1 MALGKTAV
9 LSSEYN
15 SNRRASKAVDGEHNY
30 NNGYSR
36 SKTQTNPWW
45 RVDLLQAYNISS
57 ITIVNIEDDIPE
69 MIDGAEIRIGNSVE
83 NTGNS
88 NPSYGKTL
96 DYLHTQIM
104 YTDDTPAYF
113 QINKQSTVNRSILFP

>member
-36 SKTQTNPWW
+36 TKTQTNPWW
-45 RVDLLQAYNISS
+45 RVDLLQAYNITS
-57 ITIVNIEDDIPE
+57 ITIVNIEDDNPE
-69 MIDGAEIRIGNSVE
+69 MIDGAEIRIGNSLE
-83 NTGNS
+83 NNGNS
-88 NPSYGKTL
+88 NPLYGKTF
-96 DYLHTQIM
+96 DYFHTQIM
-104 YTDDTPAYF
+104 YTDEPPAYF
-113 QINKQSTVNRSILFP
+113 QINQSRTVQHGILIL